1 LERRSWKHLPDISAK
16 EFMAYF
22 TKLPLLECA
31 HLKLRV
37 QQAPLKLRQEL
48 PSEFGATE
56 LYKEAMDKSGKNPTG
71 NGEEK
76 MPLMSSRPPK
86 LNRTS
91 ERAVDHGP
99 LPQFK
104 KDSSSARDCASS
116 CGPYFGCSEI
126 GEGWE
131 LRDTET
137 GSQSQN
143 SFFPWNV
150 SSPKSNKNE
159 KGSNGLKRQRGPNAA
174 TEGHN
179 ETMQKYIVQTSYK
192 SDSSIPYIRSDSKL
206 KQLDTKDQGI
216 KGQMPDHDFQLCRA
230 ILIDVYMTYPFLM
243 GQDSQRFLETFT
255 SQDAPYL
262 TRPLRALSE
271 EDAHLIM
278 EHVSVG
284 HVNRISDRLLNGE
297 FSDKENFIMEIR
309 DAVVDEIGTLS
320 VKYIYHT
327 GFMIRFQKKIE
338 IKKAENM
345 AFDSAS
351 AIKNLSNLVNNAI
364 RRHAAAKVCSAFL
377 FLICSCNLSPPTSAS
392 KPTSEKRRYS

>member
-1 LERRSWKHLPDISAK
+1 
-16 EFMAYF
+16 MAHF
-22 TKLPLLECA
+22 TKLPLLECG
-31 HLKLRV
+31 HLNLRV
-37 QQAPLKLRQEL
+37 HQVPLRDRFW
-48 PSEFGATE
+48 SEFGATE

-76 MPLMSSRPPK
+76 MPLMNSRPPK

-91 ERAVDHGP
+91 ECAVDQGP
-99 LPQFK
+99 TPQYE

-116 CGPYFGCSEI
+116 WGPYSGGSEI

-137 GSQSQN
+137 RFQSQN

-150 SSPKSNKNE
+150 PSPKNNANKGFPHLSSPKSNKNE

-179 ETMQKYIVQTSYK
+179 ETMQKCMVQTSYK
-192 SDSSIPYIRSDSKL
+192 SDSPIPYIRSDSKL
-206 KQLDTKDQGI
+206 KQLDTKDQGA
-216 KGQMPDHDFQLCRA
+216 KGRMPNHDFQLCRA

-243 GQDSQRFLETFT
+243 GQDSQRFSETFT
-255 SQDAPYL
+255 SQDACAPYL

-284 HVNRISDRLLNGE
+284 HVNKISDRLLNGE

-320 VKYIYHT
+320 V
-327 GFMIRFQKKIE
+327 
-338 IKKAENM
+338 
-345 AFDSAS
+345 
-351 AIKNLSNLVNNAI
+351 
-364 RRHAAAKVCSAFL
+364 
-377 FLICSCNLSPPTSAS
+377 
-392 KPTSEKRRYS
+392 